1 VIAAWAYNESVTFSR
16 SAGILLHPTSLPG
29 RFGIGDLGPEA
40 YAFIDFLE
48 AAGQRIWQV
57 LPLGPT
63 GFGDSPYQLF
73 SAFAGNPLLIS
84 PDQLVDEGL
93 LGRDDLAAPP
103 EFPADTVDFAR
114 VIGFKFELL
123 RTAFT
128 RFKTKWQH
136 PGELED
142 YRALCQGWLP
152 DFALFMALKA
162 AHGGEAVWSRWEPE
176 IGARQPAAL
185 AAWRSRL
192 ADEIAFVE
200 FTQYMFQRQW
210 KRLHDYAHER
220 GIRIM
225 GDLPIYVAHDSAD
238 VWANPDL
245 FQLDAAGDPAVMS
258 GVPPDYFSATG
269 QLWGNPIYRWDRMA
283 ETGYRWWIERVSWAT
298 AQVDIIRVDHF
309 RGLEAYWEVPAGET
323 TARNG
328 RWVKGPGPALFKALE
343 HALGEL
349 PIVAE
354 NLGVIT
360 PEVEAIRTQFHLP
373 GMAILQFAFGKD
385 PQAPDFKP
393 HNYPRDRVA
402 YTGTHD
408 NDTTVGWWSSVG
420 AGDSTRT
427 AQDIE
432 EERAFTRKYLAT
444 DGREIH
450 WVFIRALMA
459 SVANTVLF
467 PLQDVLGLGSE
478 ARMNTPAVP
487 SGNWRWRYRQ
497 EMLTPA
503 TAQRLKEMVSV
514 YDR

>member
-1 VIAAWAYNESVTFSR
+1 VTFPR
-16 SAGILLHPTSLPG
+16 SSGILLHPTSLPG
-29 RFGIGDLGPEA
+29 RFGIGDLGPGA
-40 YAFIDFLE
+40 HQFVDFL
-48 AAGQRIWQV
+48 AAAEQRIWQV
-57 LPLGPT
+57 LPLGPA
-63 GFGDSPYQLF
+63 GYGDSPYQLF

-84 PDQLVDEGL
+84 PEQLAVEDL
-93 LGRDDLAAPP
+93 LTLDDLAQTP
-103 EFPADTVDFAR
+103 EFPADEVDYGR
-114 VIGFKFELL
+114 VIAFKMALL
-123 RTAFT
+123 RAAFE
-128 RFKTKWQH
+128 RFKTNW
-136 PGELED
+136 ED
-142 YRALCQGWLP
+142 PDEFGDFRAMCDRWLP

-176 IGARQPAAL
+176 IAARQRSAMAE
-185 AAWRSRL
+185 WRTRL

-200 FTQYMFQRQW
+200 FTQYMFARQW
-210 KRLHDYAHER
+210 RSLQNYAREHGVR
-220 GIRIM
+220 MM

-245 FQLDAAGDPAVMS
+245 FQLNEKGDPTVVS

-283 ETGYRWWIERVSWAT
+283 ETGFHWWIDRVFAAT
-298 AQVDIIRVDHF
+298 SQVDIVRLDHF
-309 RGLEAYWEVPAGET
+309 RGLQAYWEVPAGET

-328 RWVKGPGPALFKALE
+328 RWVKGPGAALFVALE
-343 HALGEL
+343 EALGEL
-349 PIVAE
+349 RIVAE

-360 PEVEAIRTQFHLP
+360 PEVEAIRTEFDFP

-408 NDTTVGWWSSVG
+408 NDTTVGWWTSQG
-420 AGDSTRT
+420 AGDSTRS
-427 AQDIE
+427 AEDIR
-432 EERAFTRKYLAT
+432 EERDFTLKYLGT
-444 DGREIH
+444 DGSEIN

-487 SGNWRWRYRQ
+487 GGNWRWRFRA
-497 EMLTPA
+497 ETLTPA
-503 TAQRLKEMVSV
+503 IAQRLKDMVST

>member
-1 VIAAWAYNESVTFSR
+1 MTFPR
-16 SAGILLHPTSLPG
+16 SSGVLLHPTSLPG

-40 YAFIDFLE
+40 YRFVDFLAE
-48 AAGQRIWQV
+48 AGQRIWQV

-63 GFGDSPYQLF
+63 GYGDSPYQLF

-84 PDQLVDEGL
+84 LDQLAEDGL
-93 LGRDDLAAPP
+93 LTPSELAQAPP
-103 EFPADTVDFAR
+103 FPAGEVDYGR
-114 VIGFKFELL
+114 VITFKMPLL
-123 RTAFT
+123 RTAYE
-128 RFKTKWQH
+128 RFKESGKRDEQF
-136 PGELED
+136 ED
-142 YRALCQGWLP
+142 LRCRSDLWLG
-152 DFALFMALKA
+152 DYALFMALKE
-162 AHGGEAVWSRWEPE
+162 AHGGERIWSRWEGE
-176 IGARQPAAL
+176 IAARKPAAL
-185 AAWRSRL
+185 AAWRARL
-192 ADEIAFVE
+192 AGQIEALE
-200 FTQYMFQRQW
+200 FTQYRFARQW
-210 KRLHDYAHER
+210 RDLHNYARKH
-220 GIRIM
+220 GVRIM

-238 VWANPDL
+238 VWAHPDL
-245 FQLDAAGDPAVMS
+245 FQLDAKGDPAVMS

-283 ETGYRWWIERVSWAT
+283 ETGFRWWIDRLRAAT
-298 AQVDIIRVDHF
+298 TQLDMVRVDHF

-328 RWVKGPGPALFKALE
+328 RWVKGPGVALFEALE
-343 HALGEL
+343 VALGEL

-360 PEVEAIRTQFHLP
+360 PEVEAIRTQLGFP

-393 HNYPRDRVA
+393 HNYPRQRVA

-408 NDTTVGWWSSVG
+408 NDTTVGWWSSEG
-420 AGDSTRT
+420 AGDSTRST
-427 AQDIE
+427 EDIQA
-432 EERAFTRKYLAT
+432 ERAFTRKYLAT
-444 DGREIH
+444 GGSEIH

-459 SVANTVLF
+459 SVADTVLF

-487 SGNWRWRYRQ
+487 SGNWRWRYSA
-497 EMLTPA
+497 EALTPA
-503 TAQRLKEMVSV
+503 IARRLKEMVTT

>member
-1 VIAAWAYNESVTFSR
+1 MKHVSFPRAS
-16 SAGILLHPTSLPG
+16 GILLHPTSLPG

-40 YAFIDFLE
+40 YKFLDFLA

-63 GFGDSPYQLF
+63 GYGDSPYQLF

-84 PDQLVDEGL
+84 LEMLADEGL
-93 LGRDDLAAPP
+93 LTAAELAQAP
-103 EFPADTVDFAR
+103 EFPAGEVDYGR
-114 VIGFKFELL
+114 VIRFKMPLL
-123 RTAFT
+123 RAAYK
-128 RFKTKWQH
+128 RFRGSAEFGSFRSENAAW
-136 PGELED
+136 LDD
-142 YRALCQGWLP
+142 Y
-152 DFALFMALKA
+152 ALFMALKES
-162 AHGGEAVWSRWEPE
+162 HGGEAIWSRWEPQ
-176 IGARQPAAL
+176 IAARQPAAL
-185 AAWRSRL
+185 AEWRARL
-192 ADEIAFVE
+192 AEEIASLQ
-200 FTQYMFQRQW
+200 FTQYLFFRQW
-210 KRLHDYAHER
+210 RSLHDYAR
-220 GIRIM
+220 GHGIQIM

-238 VWANPDL
+238 VWANPQL
-245 FQLDAAGDPAVMS
+245 FQLDAQGDPAVMS

-283 ETGYRWWIERVSWAT
+283 QTGFRWWIARLRASLT
-298 AQVDIIRVDHF
+298 LVDIIRVDHF

-323 TARNG
+323 TAQNG
-328 RWVKGPGPALFKALE
+328 RWVKGPGAALFEALQN
-343 HALGEL
+343 ALGEL

-360 PEVEAIRTQFHLP
+360 PEVEAIRTQFGFP

-408 NDTTVGWWSSVG
+408 NDTTAGWWSSEG

-427 AQDIE
+427 PEDIRQ
-432 EERAFTRKYLAT
+432 EREFTRKYLAT
-444 DGREIH
+444 DGCEMH
-450 WVFIRALMA
+450 WVFIRTLMA

-487 SGNWRWRYRQ
+487 SGNWRWRYRAG
-497 EMLTPA
+497 MLPPEIGA
-503 TAQRLKEMVSV
+503 RLKELVTL

>member
-1 VIAAWAYNESVTFSR
+1 MTFPR
-16 SAGILLHPTSLPG
+16 SSGILLHPTSLPG

-40 YAFIDFLE
+40 YGFIDFL
-48 AAGQRIWQV
+48 ADAGQKIWQV

-63 GFGDSPYQLF
+63 GYGDSPYQLF

-84 PDQLVDEGL
+84 PDRLAEEGL
-93 LGRDDLAAPP
+93 LTSGEMARAPVY
-103 EFPADTVDFAR
+103 PAGEVDYGS
-114 VIGFKFELL
+114 VIRFKFELL
-123 RTAFT
+123 RAAYG
-128 RFKTKWQH
+128 RFGAH
-136 PGELED
+136 AELESFRQENAAWLGD
-142 YRALCQGWLP
+142 Y
-152 DFALFMALKA
+152 ALFMAVKA
-162 AHGGEAVWSRWEPE
+162 AHGGESIWSRWEPD
-176 IGARQPAAL
+176 IAARRPDAL

-200 FTQYMFQRQW
+200 FTQYMFSRQW
-210 KRLHDYAHER
+210 RSLHDYARER
-220 GIRIM
+220 GVRMM

-238 VWANPDL
+238 VWSHPDL
-245 FQLDAAGDPAVMS
+245 FQLDDHGDAAVMS

-283 ETGYRWWIERVSWAT
+283 ESGFGWWIDRVRAAT
-298 AQVDIIRVDHF
+298 TQLDMVRVDHF

-328 RWVKGPGPALFKALE
+328 RWVKGPGAALFEALQE
-343 HALGEL
+343 ALGEL

-360 PEVEAIRTQFHLP
+360 PEVEAIRTQFGFP

-408 NDTTVGWWSSVG
+408 NDTTVGWWSSAG

-427 AQDIE
+427 AEDIRQ
-432 EERAFTRKYLAT
+432 EREFTRRYLAT
-444 DGREIH
+444 DGSQIH

-487 SGNWRWRYRQ
+487 SGNWRWRCSG
-497 EMLTPA
+497 EALTPA
-503 TAQRLKEMVSV
+503 IARRLKEMVIT